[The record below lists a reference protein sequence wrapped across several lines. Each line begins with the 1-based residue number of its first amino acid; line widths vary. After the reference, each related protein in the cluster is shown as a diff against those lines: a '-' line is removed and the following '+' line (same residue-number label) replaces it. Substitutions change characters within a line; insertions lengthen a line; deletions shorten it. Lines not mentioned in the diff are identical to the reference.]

1 MPRSVGGRTGSTG
14 SRSFPPCPPY
24 SFSSTHLVLPCPSE
38 EQERVPS
45 PVPSDSPL
53 PDVSSRSLSVADL
66 LPTCVGQA
74 SGAAEGPAAHRHLH
88 PTAPSAQTPPLTPQ
102 TLTCQQKPRSQGCCN
117 FRNRTVNPFFF
128 FFLNRQNEE
137 KKRREAKTRIAQASP
152 QAAAAGLLTSTQLT
166 SGRPGFCKQLV
177 LFFFPQTKSVLAAKS
192 SCPGG
197 CLWSGG
203 AGRGCFKHGENALA
217 GFGKGQAL
225 QLPGLQLARPHRR
238 ECEFRASKTFRV
250 MLQK

>member
-1 MPRSVGGRTGSTG
+1 MSPA
-14 SRSFPPCPPY
+14 
-24 SFSSTHLVLPCPSE
+24 L
-38 EQERVPS
+38 S
-45 PVPSDSPL
+45 PVTVPFQTSPPARCRWL
-53 PDVSSRSLSVADL
+53 IFSPHVWARRPGL
-66 LPTCVGQA
+66 LKDQQLTDT
-74 SGAAEGPAAHRHLH
+74 H

-225 QLPGLQLARPHRR
+225 HLPGLQLARPHRR